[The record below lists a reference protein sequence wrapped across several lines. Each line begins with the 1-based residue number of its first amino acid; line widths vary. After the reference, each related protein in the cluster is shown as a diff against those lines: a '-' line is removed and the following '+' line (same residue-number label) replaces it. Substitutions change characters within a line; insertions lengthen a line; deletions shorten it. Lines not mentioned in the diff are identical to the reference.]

1 MTAGVRPEG
10 TAAQVTRDPIQAAK
24 PDVVGVPTT
33 WTRTSGHNSQATVPP

>member
-10 TAAQVTRDPIQAAK
+10 TAAPVTRDPFHAEK
-24 PDVVGVPTT
+24 PDVVGVPTM